1 MENRPRLYDFLPAS
15 EHTTSTAPTLC
26 SACTNTS
33 QPLSQISPSPNT
45 SVSKGKWIRLNTG
58 LFLQGQKDIN
68 IVFQTLNLIH
78 LPLLNFIHL
87 PLLNPSHLPWPTSH
101 TLNHRPTSRL
111 ALWKRYSRDASPP
124 RRSSSKNWGDFQ
136 RAECL

>member
-33 QPLSQISPSPNT
+33 QPLSQMSPSPNT

-78 LPLLNFIHL
+78 LPLLN
-87 PLLNPSHLPWPTSH
+87 PSHLPWPTSH
-101 TLNHRPTSRL
+101 TVNHRPTSRL

-124 RRSSSKNWGDFQ
+124 WRSSSKNWGDFQ